1 MNFNKHT
8 VFLIVLVTLIQI
20 SSARTVFSIENAK
33 LSLTPENSYPLAGE
47 SFIINVTVTNVI
59 DLSAWRIK
67 LSFNP
72 SVINCVEV
80 TIPEDNVFA
89 GHDTI
94 GFGAEMDNALGFLAV
109 YNALWELEG
118 VNGSGKLCQIKFNT
132 SCPGISILTFTD
144 EMDVDGTFLQNSEF
158 NNIPFEA
165 SEGTVQV
172 VGENYQLYVFH
183 VTQNETSYNITIYT
197 NSNITDF
204 NFSELSQKIRFTAA
218 NTPNST
224 SSCTVCIP
232 EALLNDTFAIL
243 ANGTALWYTISSD
256 TVYQY
261 LHFNLGF
268 STLNIQ
274 VLTTIIGDLNGD
286 RKADM
291 KDISMAARAFGTVPG
306 DQRWEPRADVNRDV
320 KVDMKDITVIA
331 KNFGKIWRN

>member
-1 MNFNKHT
+1 MNFKKRT
-8 VFLIVLVTLIQI
+8 VFLILLITLIGI
-20 SSARTVFSIENAK
+20 SSAPAVFSIENAE
-33 LSLTPENSYPLAGE
+33 LSLAPEHSYPLVEE
-47 SFIINVTVTNVI
+47 SFIVNVTVTNVI
-59 DLSAWRIK
+59 DLYNWQIK
-67 LSFNP
+67 LTFNP
-72 SVINCVEV
+72 SIINCVEV
-80 TIPEDNVFA
+80 TIPEDNLFA
-89 GHDTI
+89 DHETTTGVEI
-94 GFGAEMDNALGFLAV
+94 NNALGFLRAF
-109 YNALWELEG
+109 NGLWELKG

-132 SCPGISILTFTD
+132 SYPGISILTFTD
-144 EMDVDGTFLQNSEF
+144 RMEVDGTYLQNSEF

-291 KDISMAARAFGTVPG
+291 KDISIAARAFGTFPG